1 MLGLVFKIENSQSH
15 GHVQELLAA
24 KLRTY
29 FGFDCV
35 SVVSP
40 LLISSGF
47 GRLVFGFFLLGFIW
61 ALKVSFGNNKN
72 SY

>member
-1 MLGLVFKIENSQSH
+1 MGGSRSASSRSPSALAATTSTFTSTTRSENPSLLGLVFKIENSQSH

-29 FGFDCV
+29 FSVDCV

-40 LLISSGF
+40 C
-47 GRLVFGFFLLGFIW
+47 
-61 ALKVSFGNNKN
+61 
-72 SY
+72 